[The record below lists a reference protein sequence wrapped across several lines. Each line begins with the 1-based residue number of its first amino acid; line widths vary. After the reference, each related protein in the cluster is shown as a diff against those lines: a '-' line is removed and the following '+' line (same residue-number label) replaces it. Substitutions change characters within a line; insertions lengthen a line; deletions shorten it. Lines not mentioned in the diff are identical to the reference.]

1 MPDGTTSATQ
11 TSHLSQPA
19 PQVAAP
25 AAAVATPRIHLRLT
39 VNGAA
44 RELDVESRRTLLDA
58 LREDLGLTGAKPGC
72 RMGNCGACTV
82 LLDGEA
88 IYSCLLLAVECEGRA
103 ITTIEGLGQN
113 GELDPVQ
120 QAFVEHDALQC
131 GFCTPGQVL
140 ALKSLLNRNPHPSEE
155 QIERA
160 MSGNLC
166 RCGAYV
172 KIREAARALAGDQK

>member
-1 MPDGTTSATQ
+1 MPDGTTSAPR
-11 TSHLSQPA
+11 TSSLSQPA
-19 PQVAAP
+19 LHVAP
-25 AAAVATPRIHLRLT
+25 PTAANPRIHLRLN
-39 VNGAA
+39 VNGEAH
-44 RELDVESRRTLLDA
+44 ELDVEPRRTLLDA
-58 LREDLGLTGAKPGC
+58 LREDLSLTGAKPGC

-88 IYSCLLLAVECEGRA
+88 VYSCLLLAIECEGRA

-120 QAFVEHDALQC
+120 QAFIEHDALQC

-140 ALKSLLNRNPHPSEE
+140 ALKSLLNRNPHPSDEE
-155 QIERA
+155 IERA

-172 KIREAARALAGDQK
+172 KIREAARALAEDQR